1 VKVFYT
7 PRQTVLDHV
16 GFSPSA
22 RKPAEVVA
30 SWQRLGVPLELVEPV
45 PATIDE
51 LALAHDRAYV
61 EGVLQCRI
69 ANGFGNRLPSVAA
82 SLPWTV
88 GSFRDAARHSLRTRE
103 IAASPTSGFHHAR
116 WDNGHGFCTFNGL
129 VVAARVLLRDGAGL
143 IGILDADE
151 HFGDGTDHILAH
163 LARTDPPVADAIR
176 HYTFGSEQITP
187 RTAEDWLA
195 RWPQI
200 VGTFRDCDVILYQAG
215 ADPHISDPLG
225 GTLTTE
231 QLARRDRI
239 VFEVASAMAVPV
251 AWNLAG
257 GYQQPLRRVLDLHD
271 ATMRAAVAVSMGE
284 DVSPAAG
291 PLDRGDPD
299 EEAVEWFPDE
309 PEQS

>member
-1 VKVFYT
+1 VNALAAACYDRAVKVFYT

-30 SWQRLGVPLELVEPV
+30 SWQRLGVPLELVEPA
-45 PATIDE
+45 PATVSE
-51 LALAHDRAYV
+51 LALAHDRGYV
-61 EGVLQCRI
+61 EGVLQGRL

-88 GSFRDAARHSLRTRE
+88 GSFRDAARHALHTRE

-116 WDNGHGFCTFNGL
+116 WDSGYGFCTFNGL
-129 VVAARVLLRDGAGL
+129 VVAARVLLQEGARRV
-143 IGILDADE
+143 GILDADE
-151 HFGDGTDHILAH
+151 HYGDGTDDILAH
-163 LARTDPPVADAIR
+163 LGPSVADTIH
-176 HYTFGSEQITP
+176 HYTFGGEQITP

-215 ADPHISDPLG
+215 ADPHVHDPLG

-239 VFEVASAMAVPV
+239 VFEVAASMAVPV

-271 ATMRAAVAVSMGE
+271 ATMRAAVAVSVGE
-284 DVSPAAG
+284 PS
-291 PLDRGDPD
+291 
-299 EEAVEWFPDE
+299 
-309 PEQS
+309 

>member
-30 SWQRLGVPLELVEPV
+30 SWLRLGVHLEIVEPA
-45 PATIDE
+45 PATVDE

-61 EGVLQCRI
+61 EGVLAGRI

-82 SLPWTV
+82 ALPWTV
-88 GSFRDAARHSLRTRE
+88 GSFRDAALNAFRTGE
-103 IAASPTSGFHHAR
+103 TTASPTSGFHHAR
-116 WDNGHGFCTFNGL
+116 WGGGHGFCTFNGL
-129 VVAARVLLRDGAGL
+129 MVASRILLQEGARRV
-143 IGILDADE
+143 GILDADE
-151 HFGDGTDHILAH
+151 HLGDGTIDILAH
-163 LARTDPPVADAIR
+163 LARCEPPVAGAIR
-176 HYTFGSEQITP
+176 HYTFGAEQVTL
-187 RTAEDWLA
+187 RTAESWLA
-195 RWPQI
+195 RWPTV
-200 VGTFRDCDVILYQAG
+200 VGQFQDCDVILYQAG
-215 ADPHISDPLG
+215 ADPHVSDPLG

-239 VFEVASAMAVPV
+239 VFDVARAMGVPV

-271 ATMRAAVAVSMGE
+271 TTMRM
-284 DVSPAAG
+284 AAG
-291 PLDRGDPD
+291 VPHGKELPAPAPGDWTD
-299 EEAVEWFPDE
+299 EDVEWFHDDG
-309 PEQS
+309 